1 MSNIE
6 EKYLMNNLVGDYQ
19 KLTQDIIMYE
29 NELESRDRK
38 WQEIG
43 GIKNPNF
50 KEDRKRLF
58 INNKIT
64 DLREQRN
71 RIWNFLTVQFNQNTK
86 IRDSNFKQLENLNK
100 EISQISKDISNK
112 RKEIENAQG
121 FMGKKVREHQI
132 LVYKNST
139 DKEMIYL
146 HILGLICLLICCG
159 FMVGV
164 VLEKIELNVMYFSC
178 GGILGIYLLYLLKV
192 QYVDN
197 INRNMR
203 FSDEIDFNKPDKK
216 LIAENARINNQ
227 QGQGCRRE
235 TREFDPSAPSD
246 GTIDKIRG
254 TVVLNDSSC
263 LQNRTTDE

>member
-50 KEDRKRLF
+50 KEDRKREF
-58 INNKIT
+58 IDNKIT
-64 DLREQRN
+64 DLRDQRN

-100 EISQISKDISNK
+100 QIEQTSKEISDK
-112 RKEIENAQG
+112 REEIENSKG

-139 DKEMIYL
+139 DKEMIFL
-146 HILGLICLLICCG
+146 HGLGLVCLIICCG
-159 FMVGV
+159 FMLGV
-164 VLEKIELNVMYFSC
+164 VLEKVELSVMYSAC

-192 QYVDN
+192 HYVDN
-197 INRNMR
+197 INRNKR
-203 FSDEIDFNKPDKK
+203 FSDEIDFNKPDEN
-216 LIAENARINNQ
+216 LIAENVRSSNNSEN
-227 QGQGCRRE
+227 GCNRNNSL
-235 TREFDPSAPSD
+235 REFDPTAPSD
-246 GTIDKIRG
+246 GTIDQIRN
-254 TVVLNDSSC
+254 TVVLNDETC
-263 LQNRTTDE
+263 LQN